1 VLSKHSLVTVN
12 ITSSSNSSS
21 SSSMMILFYTI
32 PYVIVVQFYSMLN
45 TQYYYQQEHAVVS
58 SNITC
63 MTMNVLY
70 LKLQK
75 HISHQTSVD
84 GHQNQNKAASLQH

>member
-1 VLSKHSLVTVN
+1 MLSKHSLVTVN

-21 SSSMMILFYTI
+21 SSSRKILFYTI
-32 PYVIVVQFYSMLN
+32 PYIIVVQFYSMLN
-45 TQYYYQQEHAVVS
+45 TQYYYQQAHAVVN

-70 LKLQK
+70 LELQK
-75 HISHQTSVD
+75 HMSHQTSVD
-84 GHQNQNKAASLQH
+84 GHQNRNKAASPQQ